1 MGIQIPDIERQ
12 LVTVDVDKHFAHLPN
27 CSCPT
32 PGAEEMF
39 NDHVLVETVI
49 DGGKRALRFQF
60 QSEVGGPFG
69 GPSFTFWGRGYDFF
83 APYAVYLNEEGALY
97 LRKTPLSL
105 SGTRASEDSVKTYR
119 TDALPR
125 MTLMVA
131 SALGCVGTTHDDFA
145 LLALAQSID
154 AAASQLYTAGVEL
167 PKADAVAA
175 QVGSATASRALD
187 ESSPYSAHASIAQS
201 FCNWD
206 DWEHF
211 SFLACLGSSGGG
223 L

>member
-1 MGIQIPDIERQ
+1 MGIQIPEIARQ

-39 NDHVLVETVI
+39 NDHVLVETVV

-83 APYAVYLNEEGALY
+83 APYAIYLNENGELY
-97 LRKTPLSL
+97 LRRTPLSFA
-105 SGTRASEDSVKTYR
+105 GTHPVEDAGEQLR
-119 TDALPR
+119 TDELSR
-125 MTLMVA
+125 MVVMVT
-131 SALGCVGTTHDDFA
+131 SALGCVGTAHDDFA
-145 LLALAQSID
+145 LIALAQSID
-154 AAASQLYTAGVEL
+154 AAAGRLSTVGGEL
-167 PKADAVAA
+167 PKHDQVAA
-175 QVGSATASRALD
+175 QVISLTVETTR
-187 ESSPYSAHASIAQS
+187 EVSPYTVQASIAQS

-211 SFLACLGSSGGG
+211 SFLGCLGASGAG